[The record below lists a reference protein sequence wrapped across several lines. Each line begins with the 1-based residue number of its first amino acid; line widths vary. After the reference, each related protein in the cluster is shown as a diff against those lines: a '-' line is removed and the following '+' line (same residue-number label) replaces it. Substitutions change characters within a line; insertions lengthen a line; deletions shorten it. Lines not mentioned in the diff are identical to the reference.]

1 VSFDAP
7 SARIVASTVR
17 DGFRDVHDKIREITR
32 DLDGPALNW
41 KPHPEAN
48 SIAVLVTHTLGSE
61 REMLA
66 AVRGITLQRDRP
78 SEFRVE
84 SGAKDL
90 AVLIDQADA
99 DLDEHTAAMTAHDL
113 TAPRARG
120 DREPRPGLE
129 WLLTNYGHAR
139 EHLAQIELTLQLYR
153 DHSGSNS

>member
-1 VSFDAP
+1 MSFDAP

-17 DGFRDVHDKIREITR
+17 AGFRDVHDKIREITGA
-32 DLDGPALNW
+32 LDADALNW

-66 AVRGITLQRDRP
+66 AVRGIKLERDRP

-90 AVLIDQADA
+90 AALIDRADA
-99 DLDEHTAAMTAHDL
+99 DLDEHTAAITAEDL

-120 DREPRPGLE
+120 DREPRPGFE

-153 DHSGSNS
+153 DRSAS